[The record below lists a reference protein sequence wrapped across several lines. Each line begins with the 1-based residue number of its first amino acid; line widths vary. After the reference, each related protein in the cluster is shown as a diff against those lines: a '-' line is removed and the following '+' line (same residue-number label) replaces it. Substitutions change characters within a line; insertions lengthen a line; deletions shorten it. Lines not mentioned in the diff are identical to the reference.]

1 MEELRGP
8 RSLVPLMA
16 QRHPLRYLFCRR
28 RCLHMTIS
36 EPYTPRTPDPD
47 KAPRPPTHHQP
58 PADKT
63 AEHIPIP
70 SRPKATFLW
79 PPDCL
84 WPFTEATGNE
94 GWDSD
99 A

>member
-8 RSLVPLMA
+8 RPFVPLMA
-16 QRHPLRYLFCRR
+16 QRHPLRYLFILGRV
-28 RCLHMTIS
+28 LHMTTS
-36 EPYTPRTPDPD
+36 ESFTLQTPDPD
-47 KAPRPPTHHQP
+47 KAPRPPTHHLP

-70 SRPKATFLW
+70 RRPKATFQW

-84 WPFTEATGNE
+84 WPFNE
-94 GWDSD
+94 SIRHYRWDSD

>member
-8 RSLVPLMA
+8 RSFVPLMA
-16 QRHPLRYLFCRR
+16 QRH
-28 RCLHMTIS
+28 RCAISSFMVLHMITS
-36 EPYTPRTPDPD
+36 EPFTLQTPDPD
-47 KAPRPPTHHQP
+47 KTPRPLTHHQP
-58 PADKT
+58 T
-63 AEHIPIP
+63 AEKTGKPMLVP
-70 SRPKATFLW
+70 RKTKATFQW

-84 WPFTEATGNE
+84 WPFNERIGNP